1 MFKRLSEAY
10 AIPFGAV
17 VVLSISGL
25 IAFSAVIGLATFS
38 GLVTLWPAMPF
49 GLAITL
55 AILFPVAFL
64 VGVGCVCAAHDRWA
78 SNPRTAVWLKAMK
91 WLVPAAVI
99 VYLLFESIRPWL

>member
-1 MFKRLSEAY
+1 MLKRLSEAY

-25 IAFSAVIGLATFS
+25 IAFSVVIGLATFS
-38 GLVTLWPAMPF
+38 GLVTLWPDMSV

-55 AILFPVAFL
+55 ATIVPLVLIL
-64 VGVGCVCAAHDRWA
+64 GVGCVCAAHDKCA
-78 SNPRTAVWLKAMK
+78 SNPRTAPWLKAIK
-91 WLVPAAVI
+91 WFVPAVVI